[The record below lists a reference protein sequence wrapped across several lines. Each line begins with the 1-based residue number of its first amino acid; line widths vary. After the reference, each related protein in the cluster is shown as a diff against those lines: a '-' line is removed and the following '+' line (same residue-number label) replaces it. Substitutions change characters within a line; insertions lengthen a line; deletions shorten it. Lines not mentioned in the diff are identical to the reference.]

1 MYYLLIEL
9 SYLVQVTYGS
19 NGRCRHHRCDK
30 KTADSSDVKLGTVIT
45 YMLPDLVLPRIL
57 KRFRLAKI
65 VKVVVE
71 SVEVV
76 ILTANS
82 YNDNAFVN

>member
-45 YMLPDLVLPRIL
+45 
-57 KRFRLAKI
+57 FRLG
-65 VKVVVE
+65 
-71 SVEVV
+71 SS
-76 ILTANS
+76 S
-82 YNDNAFVN
+82 YIKAIPVGYNRKGGRRGS